1 MFVVGGSVDLKGLQ
15 SNYHYYD
22 FDSVDGKEMI
32 YDIVSRDGLCVFILV
47 VTSNDTIYNNI
58 KRHLKVGLN
67 ESQCCDIENFVL
79 FMLDLYSTMVK
90 TRCFVELQFVHNEV
104 FRTTYQNY
112 IHILQDLRLLRPLD
126 DQQLLLFQQLT
137 KDFYSSIQVGV

>member
-1 MFVVGGSVDLKGLQ
+1 MPDLTDLKGLQ

-22 FDSVDGKEMI
+22 FESVDGKEMI
-32 YDIVSRDGLCVFILV
+32 YDIVSRGGYCVLFFL

-79 FMLDLYSTMVK
+79 FMLDLYSTMVGTQCSSK
-90 TRCFVELQFVHNEV
+90 LQFVHNEV

-126 DQQLLLFQQLT
+126 DQQLLLFQQLS

>member
-1 MFVVGGSVDLKGLQ
+1 MLFFL
-15 SNYHYYD
+15 
-22 FDSVDGKEMI
+22 
-32 YDIVSRDGLCVFILV
+32 

-79 FMLDLYSTMVK
+79 FMLDLYSTMVGTQCSSK
-90 TRCFVELQFVHNEV
+90 LQFVHNEV

-126 DQQLLLFQQLT
+126 DQQLLLFQQLS

>member
-1 MFVVGGSVDLKGLQ
+1 MDDLVDLKGLQ

-32 YDIVSRDGLCVFILV
+32 YDIVSRSGYCMPFFL

-79 FMLDLYSTMVK
+79 FMLDLYSTMVG
-90 TRCFVELQFVHNEV
+90 TQCSSELQFVHNEV

-126 DQQLLLFQQLT
+126 DQQLLLFQQLS

>member
-1 MFVVGGSVDLKGLQ
+1 MFIAHNLVDLKGLQ

-22 FDSVDGKEMI
+22 FESVDGKEMI
-32 YDIVSRDGLCVFILV
+32 YDIVSWDGYCMLFFL

-79 FMLDLYSTMVK
+79 FMLDLYSTMVG
-90 TRCFVELQFVHNEV
+90 TQCSSEL
-104 FRTTYQNY
+104 
-112 IHILQDLRLLRPLD
+112 
-126 DQQLLLFQQLT
+126 
-137 KDFYSSIQVGV
+137 